1 LDTWALETVR
11 SLGSAFLTNLLAM
24 SEPLTLSLGQKFEM
38 ERMSRAID
46 STVDVQALQGL
57 AKQLLQAW
65 HSQKAATQWM
75 MRQQLD
81 SPSRV
86 AQQLALRSD
95 VMESVRAKAPQP
107 SHDVL

>member
-1 LDTWALETVR
+1 
-11 SLGSAFLTNLLAM
+11 M
-24 SEPLTLSLGQKFEM
+24 SEPLALSLGQKFEM

-46 STVDVQALQGL
+46 STVDIQTLQGL

-65 HSQKAATQWM
+65 HSQKAATQWI

-86 AQQLALRSD
+86 AHELARRPD
-95 VMESVRAKAPQP
+95 VINSMGPGAAQP
-107 SHDVL
+107 SLDVL

>member
-1 LDTWALETVR
+1 
-11 SLGSAFLTNLLAM
+11 M

-65 HSQKAATQWM
+65 HSQKAATQWV

-81 SPSRV
+81 SPSQV

-95 VMESVRAKAPQP
+95 VMDSVRAQAPQP
-107 SHDVL
+107 SYDVL